1 MKGASRVS
9 VAVVALI
16 GLFALGP
23 LAASPA
29 GAAETPVVRRTA
41 VGADLRWWSSERG
54 GSVFPMVPFVH
65 YEVLAGLFVDGEL
78 AFAPQSGG
86 GSILGQEGVS
96 SRFGIGNPMLGVH
109 YASSEEATTWF
120 AGLRLGIPLATLG
133 DLHSDRANDLASA
146 ASAHLEFYRW
156 VPELFPIVAT
166 VGFETRPSRR
176 LRLRLPIDLMLLPP
190 TSEVRTFKQG
200 VAARFEIEG
209 QSNLGI
215 GGGGALQIVVSD
227 GFRTRQDDITQAALE
242 PYFVYDNDRFFM
254 RFGILFAIDNPL
266 GPFLE
271 RGGVLATNFQIGAH
285 LP

>member
-1 MKGASRVS
+1 MKGASRVF
-9 VAVVALI
+9 VALI
-16 GLFALGP
+16 GLVTFGS
-23 LAASPA
+23 LAASPT

-41 VGADLRWWSSERG
+41 VGADLRWWSTERS

-65 YEVLAGLFVDGEL
+65 YEVFPGLFVDGEL

-86 GSILGQEGVS
+86 SPIFGQESVS
-96 SRFGIGNPMLGVH
+96 SRFGIGNPMLGAH
-109 YASSEEATTWF
+109 YASSEEGEAKTWF

-176 LRLRLPIDLMLLPP
+176 LRLRLPIDFMVLPP

-200 VAARFEIEG
+200 LAARFEIEG

-242 PYFVYDNDRFFM
+242 PYFVYDNDRVFM

-266 GPFLE
+266 GPFIE